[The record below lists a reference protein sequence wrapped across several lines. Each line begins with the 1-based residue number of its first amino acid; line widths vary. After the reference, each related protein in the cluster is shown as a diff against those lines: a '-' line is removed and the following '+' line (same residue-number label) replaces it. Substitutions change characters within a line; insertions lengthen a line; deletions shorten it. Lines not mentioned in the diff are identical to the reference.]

1 MRILLL
7 TSYFPPEIGS
17 ASHLFHDVGAALVER
32 GHEVEVIT
40 GIPSYHA
47 KERGRARRPISQESM
62 SGMDITRVWVPQIAR
77 DTPAG
82 RGFWQLASAV
92 AFGVA
97 AFRRQ
102 RPDVALVYS
111 PPLTLGLTALL
122 LRLIRRVPFVIN
134 VQDLFPQSA
143 IDLGV
148 LRQPSLI
155 KAARWLERFLYSRAG
170 ALSFHSRGN
179 LEHAVGVGADR
190 SKCEV
195 VHNCVDTAHLESEYD
210 STHYKGELGLDGRFI
225 ASFAGVMGYSQDLD
239 VILETAKMFEDDG
252 EVAFLLVGDGV
263 EKERL
268 VAKAD
273 SMDLPNVVWMP
284 MQPRGRYPRI
294 LHSSD
299 VCLTTLEAE
308 VKTPV
313 VPSKIISAMAAGRP
327 VIAALDPNG
336 DAPALIQ
343 EVGCGVAIAPEDPV
357 ALADAISLLR
367 AEPDLR
373 EKMGSEGRRFAEE
386 HCSPESV
393 AAQYEKIF
401 ERIAGSGS

>member
-17 ASHLFHDVGAALVER
+17 ASHLFHDIGAALVER

-47 KERGRARRPISQESM
+47 KGRGQTKRFIAHESM
-62 SGMDITRVWVPQIAR
+62 TGMDVTRVWVPQIAR

-82 RGFWQLASAV
+82 RGFWQLASAA
-92 AFGVA
+92 AFAAA
-97 AFRRQ
+97 AFRRK
-102 RPDVALVYS
+102 RSDAVLVYS
-111 PPLTLGLTALL
+111 PPLTLGLTALM
-122 LRLIRRVPFVIN
+122 LRVFRRVPFVIN

-143 IDLGV
+143 IDLGI
-148 LRQPSLI
+148 LRQPFLI
-155 KAARWLERFLYSRAG
+155 KAARWLERFLYSRAE

-195 VHNCVDTAHLESEYD
+195 VHNCVDTAHLESEHD
-210 STHYKGELGLDGRFI
+210 STYYKGELGLEGHFI

-239 VILETAKMFEDDG
+239 VILETAKMFEDDE

-336 DAPALIQ
+336 DAPALLQ